1 MDFTPCTNT
10 NIVKYYIQ
18 GNSANEWF
26 PMKQWQ
32 IDALI
37 KYHPIG
43 GQGNYFMNWTD
54 GIIFEHNK
62 YKYVFQTQDGK
73 NYYLKNINTN
83 MIRLILIHVF
93 PKHNGSEIKLY
104 LKNEY
109 NY

>member
-1 MDFTPCTNT
+1 MQKNNNRRHCWLWGVN
-10 NIVKYYIQ
+10 
-18 GNSANEWF
+18 
-26 PMKQWQ
+26 
-32 IDALI
+32 
-37 KYHPIG
+37 
-43 GQGNYFMNWTD
+43 
-54 GIIFEHNK
+54 NK

-93 PKHNGSEIKLY
+93 PKHNGSEITSY